1 MSPIAMKRSFSNGR
15 FSLGKIDRGR
25 RQGILPV

>member
-1 MSPIAMKRSFSNGR
+1 MKRSFSNGR
-15 FSLGKIDRGR
+15 FSLSKIDRGR